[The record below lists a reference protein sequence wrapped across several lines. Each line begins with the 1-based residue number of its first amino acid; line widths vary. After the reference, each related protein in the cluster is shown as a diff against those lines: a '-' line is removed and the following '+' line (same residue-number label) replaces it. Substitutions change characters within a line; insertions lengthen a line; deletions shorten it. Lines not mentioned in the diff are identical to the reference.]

1 MILVGI
7 LQLEMEHPMIRNAID
22 TLSEKLSEGL
32 SLSNSRLETLCLLVI
47 GIASARTVNLSH
59 ICGEMPTQAKIESTY
74 RRLQRFF
81 QHVTLGQDWSA
92 RLVVQQLGLRGSW
105 HLCLDRTNWKIGRK
119 DVNLLILAIATRRY
133 RVPLIWTVLGKAG
146 NSNTKERI
154 ALVKRY
160 LGLFGAASIKY
171 LLADR
176 EFIGLDWLAFLH
188 DQDVPFIIRVK
199 SNQYVTCEDGV
210 RRSLKDLLRTCCG
223 PRTFRAHF
231 GCPGKAEPL
240 WLNFAAKRTKG
251 KELLI
256 VATNRPVHH
265 ALTTYRKRWAIE
277 CLFAEA
283 KTKGFNLEDTR
294 LTITKKLC
302 LLIGI
307 VALAMAW
314 AAKTASAKLGTRK
327 RPRKSHGRYA
337 KSIFRIGLDEI
348 RRLLRTHPEQAFRS
362 WPKIRN
368 KIT

>member
-1 MILVGI
+1 
-7 LQLEMEHPMIRNAID
+7 MIRKAID

-32 SLSNSRLETLCLLVI
+32 WLSDSRLETLCLLVI
-47 GIASARTVNLSH
+47 GIASVRTVNLSH
-59 ICGEMPTQAKIESTY
+59 ISGEMPTRAKVESTY

-81 QHVTLGQDWSA
+81 QHVALGQDWSA
-92 RLVVQQLGLRGSW
+92 RLVVRQRGLSGTW
-105 HLCLDRTNWKIGRK
+105 NLCLDRTNWKIGRK
-119 DVNLLILAIATRRY
+119 EINLLVLAIATRRY

-154 ALVKRY
+154 ALMRRY
-160 LGLFGAASIKY
+160 LGLFGSGNIKY

-188 DQDVPFIIRVK
+188 DQGIPFIIRVK
-199 SNQYVTCEDGV
+199 SNQYVICEDGT
-210 RRSLKDLLRTCCG
+210 RQSLRKLLRTCRG
-223 PRTFRAHF
+223 PRTFTAHF
-231 GCPGKAEPL
+231 GAVGDAAPL
-240 WLNFAAKRTKG
+240 WLNFAARRIKG

-256 VATNRPVHH
+256 VASNRPAHH

-277 CLFAEA
+277 CLFAET

-294 LTITKKLC
+294 LTITKKLD

-314 AAKTASAKLGTRK
+314 AAKTASAKLGNRK

-348 RRLLRTHPEQAFRS
+348 RRLLRTEPEQAFRH
-362 WPKIRN
+362 WPKITR
-368 KIT
+368 KIP